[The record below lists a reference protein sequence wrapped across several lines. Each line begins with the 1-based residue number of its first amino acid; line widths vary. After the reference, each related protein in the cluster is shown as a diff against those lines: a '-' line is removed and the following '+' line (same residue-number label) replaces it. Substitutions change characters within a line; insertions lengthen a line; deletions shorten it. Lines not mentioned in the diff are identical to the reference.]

1 MTTLDEPNRKRPS
14 AAAAWH
20 PRCRELV
27 MTLTPGTPEAA
38 AAVSAPHWRRSR
50 GNEPADLTARFG
62 RLLRK
67 VGERGRVGRAFTA
80 ARRDNPSDPFADRV
94 ELTVQERQSGMGR
107 VVRLG
112 VDDPVAAARLAG
124 LLRESDFVDSLHPVM
139 PRTLTGIDEVEFDPI
154 PVAQPGGWAWQVIRA
169 QEALEIERGDP
180 AVIVAVI
187 DSGIELSHPEF
198 RSKLVGGH
206 DFVALEDSDV
216 ALQGDIR
223 TRDPDP
229 NDDTGH
235 GTHVAGVIGAR
246 GRQMLPGLA
255 GRCRLMPVRVLGTRL
270 EGGRKVGVG
279 NIVDIDD
286 GIKFAVD
293 SGADV
298 INLSL
303 GVQADAT
310 GIPHQRA
317 VRYARMHD
325 VCVVAASGNHG
336 SREPL
341 FPAAVPGVITV
352 GAISE
357 FRRVAGFSGWGDHV
371 DVVAPGTAIYS
382 TDLGDRY
389 RYRDGTSHASPFVAA
404 VAALLV
410 SRARSAGMRL
420 REKTIRRI
428 IRDTADPAGRQRWD
442 AYFGGG
448 VLNALDAVL
457 LATHLIRSQ
466 LRERPTR
473 SARHIESPPARGWQP
488 AA

>member
-1 MTTLDEPNRKRPS
+1 M
-14 AAAAWH
+14 
-20 PRCRELV
+20 
-27 MTLTPGTPEAA
+27 
-38 AAVSAPHWRRSR
+38 
-50 GNEPADLTARFG
+50 
-62 RLLRK
+62 LR
-67 VGERGRVGRAFTA
+67 
-80 ARRDNPSDPFADRV
+80 
-94 ELTVQERQSGMGR
+94 Q
-107 VVRLG
+107 
-112 VDDPVAAARLAG
+112 
-124 LLRESDFVDSLHPVM
+124 SDFVDSLHPVV

-169 QEALEIERGDP
+169 GEALEIEQGDP
-180 AVIVAVI
+180 DVIVAVI

-206 DFVALEDSDV
+206 DFVALEDDDP
-216 ALQGDIR
+216 ALQGDVR

-235 GTHVAGVIGAR
+235 GTHVAGVIGGR
-246 GRQMLPGLA
+246 GKEMLPGVA

-270 EGGRKVGVG
+270 EAGRKVGVG

-293 SGADV
+293 SGVDV

-303 GVQADAT
+303 GVQADPS
-310 GIPHQRA
+310 GIPHERA

-382 TDLGDRY
+382 TDLGGRY

-410 SRARSAGMRL
+410 SRARAAGMRL
-420 REKTIRRI
+420 RERTIRRI
-428 IRDTADPAGRQRWD
+428 IRDTADSAGRQRWD

-457 LATHLIRSQ
+457 LATHLIRTQ
-466 LRERPTR
+466 IGERRDRTAAYKRP
-473 SARHIESPPARGWQP
+473 SARGWLP

>member
-1 MTTLDEPNRKRPS
+1 M
-14 AAAAWH
+14 
-20 PRCRELV
+20 V

-38 AAVSAPHWRRSR
+38 AAVDAPHWRRSR
-50 GNEPADLTARFG
+50 GNEPAEMSSRFG
-62 RLLRK
+62 RLLKK
-67 VGERGRVGRAFTA
+67 VGERGRIGRAFTA
-80 ARRDNPSDPFADRV
+80 ARRADPRDPFADRV
-94 ELTVQERQSGMGR
+94 ELTSHERRSGMAR
-107 VVRLG
+107 VVRMQ
-112 VDDPVAAARLAG
+112 VDDPVAAGRLAG
-124 LLRESDFVDSLHPVM
+124 LLHQSDFVDSLHPVL
-139 PRTLTGIDEVEFDPI
+139 PRTLTGIDEVQFDPI

-169 QEALEIERGDP
+169 HEALEIEPGDP
-180 AVIVAVI
+180 NVVVAVI

-198 RSKLVGGH
+198 HSKVVDGH
-206 DFVALEDSDV
+206 DFVALDDDDP

-235 GTHVAGVIGAR
+235 GTHVAGVIGSR
-246 GRQMLPGLA
+246 GTQMLPGVA

-293 SGADV
+293 NGAHV

-303 GVQADAT
+303 GVQADAS

-357 FRRVAGFSGWGDHV
+357 LRRVAGFSGWGDHV

-382 TDLGDRY
+382 TDLGGRY

-410 SRARSAGMRL
+410 SRAAGAGMRL
-420 REKTIRRI
+420 RERTIRRI
-428 IRDTADPAGRQRWD
+428 LRETADSAGRQRWD
-442 AYFGGG
+442 AHFGGG

-457 LATHLIRSQ
+457 LATHLIRNQ
-466 LRERPTR
+466 LRERR
-473 SARHIESPPARGWQP
+473 DGAERRKDSPVYDWQP